1 MRTKVEELLTDLND
15 NTQALFAEGFDD
27 AIIGVDI
34 DAERVVYDKD
44 KMIELLV
51 DEGMEPTDAIEYLE
65 YNVWGAYVGV
75 HTPIYVDTLQHDI

>member
-44 KMIELLV
+44 KMIDLLV
-51 DEGMEPTDAIEYLE
+51 DEGMKPTDAIEYLE
-65 YNVWGAYVGV
+65 FNVWGAYVGV
-75 HTPIYVDTLQHDI
+75 HTPIYVDTLQYDI